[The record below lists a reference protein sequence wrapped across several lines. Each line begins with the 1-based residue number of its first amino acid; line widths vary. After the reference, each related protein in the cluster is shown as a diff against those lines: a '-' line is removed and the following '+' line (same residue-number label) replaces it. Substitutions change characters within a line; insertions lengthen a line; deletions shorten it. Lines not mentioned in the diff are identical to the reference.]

1 MTALAAKPDNFAEL
15 GRMFTN
21 CPKTIDEIRNTVGDS
36 GELLDFWFD
45 YAMGGKHAVF
55 YKFRRDGE
63 TQLKFALLVF
73 E

>member
-15 GRMFTN
+15 ERMFTN

-45 YAMGGKHAVF
+45 YAMGGKHAVL

>member
-1 MTALAAKPDNFAEL
+1 
-15 GRMFTN
+15 MFTN